1 MAVGSLPPPD
11 PAAGGIQGSHDGAGL
26 QLAVVTARWNE
37 HLTSRL
43 LAGARRAYE
52 HCNVAPEAVTEV
64 WAPGAF
70 ELPLVCQQLAASQ
83 SFDAVIAIGVV
94 VRGET
99 THYEIVSEA
108 AAVGIRE
115 AAASSGVPVIF
126 GVLTTEN
133 EAQVMARAGDGDTN
147 KGFEAVVTA
156 VEMAT
161 LLKKLAVAAD

>member
-1 MAVGSLPPPD
+1 MAVGSLPAPD
-11 PAAGGIQGSHDGAGL
+11 PSLGGIVGTQDGSDVR
-26 QLAVVTARWNE
+26 LAVVTARWND

-43 LAGARRAYE
+43 LAGARRGYE
-52 HCNVAPEAVTEV
+52 HCGIDASSVTEV
-64 WAPGAF
+64 WAPGSF
-70 ELPLVCQQLAASQ
+70 ELPLVCQQLAASGE
-83 SFDAVIAIGVV
+83 FDAVIAIGVV

-99 THYEIVSEA
+99 SHYDIVSEA

-115 AAASSGVPVIF
+115 AAASTGVPVIF

-133 EAQVMARAGDGDTN
+133 EDQVLARAGDDESN

-161 LLKKLAVAAD
+161 LLRVLPRA

>member
-1 MAVGSLPPPD
+1 MAVGSLPAPD
-11 PAAGGIQGSHDGAGL
+11 PLVEGITGSYDGSKVR
-26 QLAVVTARWNE
+26 LAVVTARWND
-37 HLTSRL
+37 HLTGRL
-43 LAGARRAYE
+43 LDGARRAYE
-52 HCNVAPEAVTEV
+52 HCAIPRTNITEV

-70 ELPLVCQQLAASQ
+70 ELPLVCRRLAGSGE
-83 SFDAVIAIGVV
+83 FDAVIAIGVV

-99 THYEIVSEA
+99 THYDIVSEA

-115 AAASSGVPVIF
+115 ASAATNVPVIF

-133 EAQVMARAGDGDTN
+133 EDQVLARAGDDDTN

-161 LLKKLAVAAD
+161 LLTKLPGS